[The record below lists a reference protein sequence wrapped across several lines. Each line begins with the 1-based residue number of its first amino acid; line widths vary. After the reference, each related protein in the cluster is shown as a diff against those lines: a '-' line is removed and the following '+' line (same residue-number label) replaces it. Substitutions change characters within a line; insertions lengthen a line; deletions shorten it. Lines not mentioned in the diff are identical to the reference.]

1 MQLYEY
7 IYNCA
12 REIINME
19 KINYEMYLRNDP
31 HKSLTTEDFAHYSNI
46 ELKLR
51 LCLLD
56 GFLNDKMLNRKLKIN
71 DYEYGIELGKGIV
84 AALRNYGYDESTI
97 SKLGEE
103 LGIDLEG
110 YKDFIIKNSS
120 IFPKIMP
127 VMNYIFFYFSDSI
140 LSRYKDL
147 NDKTEKGLSFGGL
160 LKTNEKM
167 LLEYLETSYKKVKII
182 N

>member
-103 LGIDLEG
+103 LGIDL
-110 YKDFIIKNSS
+110 
-120 IFPKIMP
+120 
-127 VMNYIFFYFSDSI
+127 V
-140 LSRYKDL
+140 
-147 NDKTEKGLSFGGL
+147 
-160 LKTNEKM
+160 
-167 LLEYLETSYKKVKII
+167 
-182 N
+182 